1 LCISSFYNAELAND
15 LPSGADDV
23 LISGYLRR
31 KNMKISIRR
40 FGPIAEFIY
49 DLSKDLIVTYER
61 PLFYT

>member
-1 LCISSFYNAELAND
+1 
-15 LPSGADDV
+15 
-23 LISGYLRR
+23 
-31 KNMKISIRR
+31 MKISIRR